1 MKSSEQNKNSRSIFR
16 FLLFPKKQIKYALFH
31 FLLICISVSIV
42 NFYSYAKYKELAQ
55 ISQNNT
61 TNLLLTEYVYSII
74 ATTLFTMIAMGVLT
88 FLLVIAFL
96 HRFVGPILP
105 ILKHLDAI
113 LVGNY
118 KHKTQSRPGDELN
131 EVVEKLNSISQNLED
146 NNKTKAS

>member
-1 MKSSEQNKNSRSIFR
+1 
-16 FLLFPKKQIKYALFH
+16 
-31 FLLICISVSIV
+31 
-42 NFYSYAKYKELAQ
+42 
-55 ISQNNT
+55 
-61 TNLLLTEYVYSII
+61 
-74 ATTLFTMIAMGVLT
+74 MIAMGVLT